1 MTDIP
6 TYLFDHAVQR
16 LDAAWEQL
24 VPDGSLRVPLYEH
37 PRPDGFNAACCH
49 TGRGI
54 SIVRLRPKLF
64 RYLVEEP
71 HRSDWLVEYT
81 VYVGACDSCGKHL
94 HAMEDEPTVTQLG
107 AGDVAV
113 PVVV

>member
-1 MTDIP
+1 MTSDRDIW
-6 TYLFDHAVQR
+6 TQALG
-16 LDAAWEQL
+16 QL
-24 VPDGSLRVPLYEH
+24 SADVAGCIPDGSLRVPLYEH

-94 HAMEDEPTVTQLG
+94 HAMNDEPTVTQLG
-107 AGDVAV
+107 AEDVAV